1 MNKSFSMDVENT
13 GKPKSAFG
21 NMEGL
26 DNILNSIV
34 KKQNVEKVKKTQSN
48 KLPKSQQKQ
57 MKMQEEMER
66 LQKISSLNSFSNSD
80 FALDT
85 LF

>member
-1 MNKSFSMDVENT
+1 MDVENS

-34 KKQNVEKVKKTQSN
+34 KKQNVETTKKTHSN
-48 KLPKSQQKQ
+48 KMPKSQQKQ

-66 LQKISSLNSFSNSD
+66 L
-80 FALDT
+80 
-85 LF
+85 